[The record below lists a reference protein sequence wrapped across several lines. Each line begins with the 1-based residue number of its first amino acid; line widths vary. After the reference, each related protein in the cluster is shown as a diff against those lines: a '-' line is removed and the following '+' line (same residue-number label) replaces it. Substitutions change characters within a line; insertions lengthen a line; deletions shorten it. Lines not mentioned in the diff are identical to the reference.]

1 MFIHSHILS
10 KTIVTRIQTE
20 IGEVYTRFHIKTTHK
35 LNHTLKGRHI
45 LIRQILGSTFPSPPP
60 PKGSSLWRRDNQWM
74 LLGGAKQQLLVS
86 YKRSLKLTRPG
97 VGLGGG
103 GGGQSTGPQWSSA
116 VLLLIPCSSYQRA
129 LFEALNIPMVGGSAE
144 SRYLSMDKLK
154 TRSVLQAYNDVS
166 CAEGVV
172 LKKGTYCSALI
183 LVEHCSTNAV
193 RISLKS
199 RNVFQR

>member
-20 IGEVYTRFHIKTTHK
+20 IGEVYTRFQIKTTHK

-60 PKGSSLWRRDNQWM
+60 PPKGSSLWRRDNQWM
-74 LLGGAKQQLLVS
+74 LLGGAKKQLLVS

-103 GGGQSTGPQWSSA
+103 GGNQRSLSEVVVYCYWFL
-116 VLLLIPCSSYQRA
+116 VLLIKGLSS
-129 LFEALNIPMVGGSAE
+129 
-144 SRYLSMDKLK
+144 K
-154 TRSVLQAYNDVS
+154 
-166 CAEGVV
+166 
-172 LKKGTYCSALI
+172 
-183 LVEHCSTNAV
+183 HW
-193 RISLKS
+193 ISLWWADQQN
-199 RNVFQR
+199 RDTLAWTN